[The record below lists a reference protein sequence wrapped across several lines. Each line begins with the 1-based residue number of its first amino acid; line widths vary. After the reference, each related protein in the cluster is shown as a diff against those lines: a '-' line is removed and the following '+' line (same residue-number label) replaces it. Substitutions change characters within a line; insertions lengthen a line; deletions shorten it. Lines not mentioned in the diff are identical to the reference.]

1 MKMNNKLFKFLF
13 TGLLTLGLL
22 FGNIVVTLAAG
33 GGGGGGKGGG
43 SGSGSGEPFT
53 LVGAYLTT
61 ISDNV
66 STTGKD
72 IKDSQ
77 DVDTNPMIKLIFN
90 KNVVS
95 SIVWETNKQAL
106 TLADSEG
113 NLIDIQVDRIPDE
126 GDNSNENEKRHIF
139 IRPIEPL
146 TDGKTYTLVIKSKLT
161 ANNGTTL
168 GKEESIMFTVAATNK
183 AQDAVKVVEDLIT
196 NLPAVSALK
205 MEDKAAVERARKEYG
220 SLAKD
225 QQSLVVNIEK
235 LVELES
241 KLAELAQA
249 GIELEAVKKVES
261 LITNLPKAQ
270 ALTIADKALVEEAQK
285 AYDGLTATQKKLVK
299 NYKKLA
305 ELGIKLNELEAQPI
319 VKDNQDKTVQN
330 TEQKTEQETER
341 NTTGTTDDSAK
352 DDANKL
358 PKTGDSST
366 VWISIFGLV
375 LLVMGLVMLKTRKRE
390 QTDI

>member
-1 MKMNNKLFKFLF
+1 MNMNNKLFKFLF

-33 GGGGGGKGGG
+33 GGGGGGGKGGG
-43 SGSGSGEPFT
+43 SGSGSGDPFT

-77 DVDTNPMIKLIFN
+77 DVDTNPIIKLIFN

-95 SIVWETNKQAL
+95 SIAWETNRHAL

-113 NLIDIQVDRIPDE
+113 NSIAIQVDRIPDE
-126 GDNSNENEKRHIF
+126 GDNSNEDEKRHIF

-168 GKEESIMFTVAATNK
+168 GKEETIMFTVAAANE

-196 NLPAVSALK
+196 NLPAASALK
-205 MEDKAAVERARKEYG
+205 IEDKAAVEKARKEYG

-225 QQSLVVNIEK
+225 QQSLVANIEK

-241 KLAELAQA
+241 KLAELVQA
-249 GIELEAVKKVES
+249 GAGLEAVKKVES

-270 ALTIADKALVEEAQK
+270 ALTIADKALVIEAQK
-285 AYDGLTATQKKLVK
+285 AYNGLTATQKELVK

-305 ELGIKLNELEAQPI
+305 ELGLKLNELEAQST
-319 VKDNQDKTVQN
+319 VKDDQDKTVQN
-330 TEQKTEQETER
+330 TEQKTELTPIVQ
-341 NTTGTTDDSAK
+341 TDDVAK
-352 DDANKL
+352 SDTNKL

-366 VWISIFGLV
+366 VWTSLFGLV
-375 LLVMGLVMLKTRKRE
+375 LLAMGLVMLKTKKKER
-390 QTDI
+390 TDI

>member
-1 MKMNNKLFKFLF
+1 MNKKLFKFLF
-13 TGLLTLGLL
+13 TGILTIGLL
-22 FGNIVVTLAAG
+22 FGNIAITLAAGGGGG

-43 SGSGSGEPFT
+43 SGSGGAF
-53 LVGAYLTT
+53 VGAYLTT
-61 ISDNV
+61 ISDNA

-77 DVDTNPMIKLIFN
+77 DVDTNPIIKLIFN

-95 SIVWETNKQAL
+95 SIVWETNKQAI

-113 NLIDIQVDRIPDE
+113 SSIAIQVDRIPDE
-126 GDNSNENEKRHIF
+126 GENANEDEKRHIF
-139 IRPIEPL
+139 IRPIAPL

-161 ANNGTTL
+161 ANNGTAL
-168 GKEESIMFTVAATNK
+168 GKEETIMFTVAAAK
-183 AQDAVKVVEDLIT
+183 KSQDAVKVVEDLIT

-205 MEDKAAVERARKEYG
+205 IEDKAAVEKARKEYG

-225 QQSLVVNIEK
+225 QQSLVANIEK

-249 GIELEAVKKVES
+249 GAELEAVKKVES

-270 ALTIADKALVEEAQK
+270 ALTMADKALVEEAQK

-299 NYKKLA
+299 NDKKLA
-305 ELGIKLNELEAQPI
+305 ELGINLNELEAQPI
-319 VKDNQDKTVQN
+319 VKGNQDKTVQN
-330 TEQKTEQETER
+330 TEQKTEQ
-341 NTTGTTDDSAK
+341 NTTGPTDDSAK
-352 DDANKL
+352 GDSNKL

-366 VWISIFGLV
+366 VWTSLFGLV
-375 LLVMGLVMLKTRKRE
+375 LLGMGLAMLRTKKRE